1 MRAPLPTRSTVRRA
15 AGVIGV
21 ASGMGAPDRG
31 CGDGPPRLI
40 ADGLLER
47 LAARGA
53 DVIFQG
59 MLHPHYRGVY
69 RAIGDLSGRIARE
82 VTEVMRVGRFPVVL
96 GGDHS
101 CAIGTWSGV
110 SSALAARGPL
120 GLVWIDAHM
129 DSHTPATSST
139 GNPHGMPL
147 ASLLG
152 YGDRALAV
160 EVATTVIEGQLDP
173 RHLSVV
179 GIRSYEPAEA
189 ELLARLGVR
198 IFDQERIDTRGI
210 EAVLA
215 EAVAVARTATAGYGI
230 SLDLDAVDPMDAPGV
245 GTPEPGGI
253 PALPLLAALESCAGD
268 ARLAALEIV
277 EYNPHRDI
285 DQRTAR
291 LVEEMIASVVLPRR
305 GKGRRS

>member
-1 MRAPLPTRSTVRRA
+1 MRRA
-15 AGVIGV
+15 AGVVGV
-21 ASGMGAPDRG
+21 ASGMGAPDRR
-31 CGDGPPRLI
+31 CGDGPPQLI

-53 DVIFQG
+53 DVILQG
-59 MLHPHYRGVY
+59 MLHPRYPGVY

-82 VTEVMRVGRFPVVL
+82 IREVMKAGRFPVVL

-110 SSALAARGPL
+110 SGALAARGPL

-129 DSHTPATSST
+129 DSHTPATSAT

-152 YGDRALAV
+152 YGDRALAA
-160 EVATTVIEGQLDP
+160 EVASIVIEGHLDP

-179 GIRSYEPAEA
+179 GIRSYEPEEA

-198 IFDQERIDTRGI
+198 VFDQQRIDTRGI
-210 EAVLA
+210 EAVMA
-215 EAVAVARTATAGYGI
+215 EAVAVARTGTAGYGI
-230 SLDLDAVDPMDAPGV
+230 SLDLDAVDPLDAPGV

-253 PALPLLAALESCAGD
+253 PARALLAALASCCGD

-285 DQRTAR
+285 EHRTAR
-291 LVEEMIASVVLPRR
+291 LIEEMIAAVVVPRK
-305 GKGRRS
+305 GKGQELGLAK

>member
-1 MRAPLPTRSTVRRA
+1 M
-15 AGVIGV
+15 IGV
-21 ASGMGAPDRG
+21 ASGMGAPDRR
-31 CGDGPPRLI
+31 CGDGPPGLI

-59 MLHPHYRGVY
+59 MLHPHYPGVY
-69 RAIGDLSGRIARE
+69 RAIGDLSARIAHE
-82 VTEVMRVGRFPVVL
+82 VKEVMKVGRFPVVL

-129 DSHTPATSST
+129 DSHTPATSAT

-152 YGDRALAV
+152 YGDRKLAA
-160 EVATTVIEGQLDP
+160 EVASTVIEGHLDP

-179 GIRSYEPAEA
+179 GIRSYEPEEA

-198 IFDQERIDTRGI
+198 IFDQKRIDTQGI

-215 EAVAVARTATAGYGI
+215 EAVAIARAGTAGYGI
-230 SLDLDAVDPMDAPGV
+230 SLDLDAVDPSDAPGV

-253 PALPLLAALESCAGD
+253 PARPLLAALEARCGD

-285 DQRTAR
+285 EHRTAR
-291 LVEEMIASVVLPRR
+291 LIEELIATVVTPRR